1 MIDGEAITSELI
13 RETDSRLASKF
24 ETPEKHGLQSLTF
37 EQQEAVFDWI
47 ESHCEPTEH
56 TRGGSTS
63 KLAACFCNKAL
74 KDDGYRKRVTNL
86 AMKTAL
92 ALLGFEASVPC
103 AVEIQYYRMR
113 LSKEPI
119 ERKEA
124 D

>member
-1 MIDGEAITSELI
+1 MIDREAITSELI

-37 EQQEAVFDWI
+37 EQQEAVFDWV
-47 ESHCEPTEH
+47 ESHCEPIEH
-56 TRGGSTS
+56 VRGNNTS
-63 KLAACFCNKAL
+63 KLAASYCTKAL
-74 KDDGYRKRVTNL
+74 KEDGYRKRVTNL
-86 AMKTAL
+86 AMKSAL
-92 ALLGFEASVPC
+92 DICGYEASVPS